1 MRKKKDRMKDF
12 FKKFTLFDILYLSIS
27 WAIVLTVSLL
37 CKTGAFTIV
46 FMMLNIASIL
56 LLAKGFV
63 FAPIAVV
70 VAYTMYAML
79 SYHNGLYGET
89 IVYGAVL
96 IPLQIRTTISW
107 QLKQKKDGKR
117 FIISKIKP
125 LEWLILG
132 LVSVGLLFGIYFL
145 LRVFNTSYLILST
158 ILFVLSVTSNYLLLR
173 RTEYAYIEI
182 LLCNA
187 VFLILWLM
195 PFIEGRPG
203 GVEVIPVGVCSLI
216 YVVNNVKG
224 FINWRKI
231 RKRQMKEKTESFDK
245 EERKKI
251 VDEYIYGK

>member
-1 MRKKKDRMKDF
+1 MKDF

-70 VAYTMYAML
+70 VAYT
-79 SYHNGLYGET
+79 

-96 IPLQIRTTISW
+96 IPLQIGTTISW
-107 QLKQKKDGKR
+107 QLKQKKEGKG
-117 FIISKIKP
+117 FTVSKIKP
-125 LEWLILG
+125 LEWLIFG

-158 ILFVLSVTSNYLLLR
+158 ILFVLSATSNYLLLR

-216 YVVNNVKG
+216 YVVHNVKG